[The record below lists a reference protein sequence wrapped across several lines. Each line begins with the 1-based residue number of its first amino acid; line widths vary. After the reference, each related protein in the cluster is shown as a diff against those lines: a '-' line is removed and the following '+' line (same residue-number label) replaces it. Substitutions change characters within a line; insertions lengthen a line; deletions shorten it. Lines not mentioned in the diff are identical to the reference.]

1 VEKLTMKR
9 DPDQDQNRSQN
20 ATDSSLD

>member
-1 VEKLTMKR
+1 VEKLTTER
-9 DPDQDQNRSQN
+9 DPDHDQNRSQN